1 MMKLL
6 IQYNMLEESR
16 LQAIKDAVQHLPH
29 EFVGMIPFSRE
40 ITHND
45 GVDLSGTDFIPYG
58 STLLTT
64 QGSKNH
70 NWKGAVLRL
79 SQVQLR

>member
-1 MMKLL
+1 MFNINVCVVGKITKFL

-45 GVDLSGTDFIPYG
+45 GV
-58 STLLTT
+58 
-64 QGSKNH
+64 
-70 NWKGAVLRL
+70 V
-79 SQVQLR
+79 

>member
-1 MMKLL
+1 MFNINVCVVGKIMKFL

-45 GVDLSGTDFIPYG
+45 GV
-58 STLLTT
+58 
-64 QGSKNH
+64 
-70 NWKGAVLRL
+70 V
-79 SQVQLR
+79 

>member
-1 MMKLL
+1 MFNINVCVVGKIMKFL

-40 ITHND
+40 ITHSD
-45 GVDLSGTDFIPYG
+45 GV
-58 STLLTT
+58 
-64 QGSKNH
+64 
-70 NWKGAVLRL
+70 V
-79 SQVQLR
+79 